1 MLARGRGL
9 TRFDHEGVWVMVDSR
24 NAISHEE
31 YLVAVTTAVCEQYP
45 TTAARALMA
54 WWTRRG
60 LASTR
65 RSAPHVVA
73 RGQGRCLYVEERLW
87 LDDRKQ

>member
-1 MLARGRGL
+1 
-9 TRFDHEGVWVMVDSR
+9 MVDSR

-54 WWTRRG
+54 WWTMYADGDSRRPG
-60 LASTR
+60 GSG
-65 RSAPHVVA
+65 VV
-73 RGQGRCLYVEERLW
+73 LER
-87 LDDRKQ
+87 